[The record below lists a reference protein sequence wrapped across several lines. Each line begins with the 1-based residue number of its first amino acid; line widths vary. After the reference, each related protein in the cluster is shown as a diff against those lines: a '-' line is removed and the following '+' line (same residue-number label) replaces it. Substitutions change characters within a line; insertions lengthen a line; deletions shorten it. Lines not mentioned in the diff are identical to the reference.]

1 MSNSHRQSGS
11 EGEEAHPAR
20 LSGLRLNA
28 VRTEGSDASKGST
41 VPAPWSHDTGQAAH
55 LAPVFEPPSHR
66 RSGPRTRPVQ
76 EACKPFQKDRSGRDR
91 PRREHRGR
99 RRENASD
106 RDSRSARCSQKAAER
121 RRRDL
126 ASLLELFYKKKKT
139 KTASTCYSNSHD
151 VKVPPARQTID
162 VRALNLTHT
171 TNYSIK
177 VKGRGGKGKTYF
189 LPPPKRHLR
198 SSFCSFLENSHIQ
211 RLA

>member
-1 MSNSHRQSGS
+1 MSNSPRQSGS

-20 LSGLRLNA
+20 LSGLKLNA

-126 ASLLELFYKKKKT
+126 ASLLGLFYKKKKNQNSQHLLF
-139 KTASTCYSNSHD
+139 KQPRCQSSTSEADNRCPSPEFNAHH
-151 VKVPPARQTID
+151 KL
-162 VRALNLTHT
+162 LNK
-171 TNYSIK
+171 S
-177 VKGRGGKGKTYF
+177 
-189 LPPPKRHLR
+189 
-198 SSFCSFLENSHIQ
+198 
-211 RLA
+211 